1 MKDKYKA
8 RMEEQLA
15 RFIAELFLR
24 KMKDPRI
31 ANVTVQKV
39 KAADDFSVAKVYY
52 NMIGDDN
59 ELEEVKK
66 GLSSCKSFIW
76 NEVKNHFRLRKIPEL
91 IFVYDVSLDR
101 AMKIENIIDEIH
113 RESEEEGEEG
123 DE

>member
-24 KMKDPRI
+24 KLKDPRI

-59 ELEEVKK
+59 ELEEVKR
-66 GLSSCKSFIW
+66 GLDSCKSFIW

-113 RESEEEGEEG
+113 KESGEEGEEG
-123 DE
+123 DG

>member
-24 KMKDPRI
+24 KLKDPRV

-39 KAADDFSVAKVYY
+39 KAADDFSTAKIYY
-52 NMIGDDN
+52 NMIGEDN
-59 ELEEVKK
+59 DIEDVRAGLE
-66 GLSSCKSFIW
+66 SSRSFIW
-76 NEVKNHFRLRKIPEL
+76 NEIKNHFRLRKIPEL

-101 AMKIENIIDEIH
+101 AMKIESIIDEIH
-113 RESEEEGEEG
+113 KEGGEEEDGEIE
-123 DE
+123 

>member
-8 RMEEQLA
+8 RLEEQLA

-31 ANVTVQKV
+31 ENVTVQKV
-39 KAADDFSVAKVYY
+39 KAADDFSTAKVYY
-52 NMIGDDN
+52 NMIGEDN
-59 ELEEVKK
+59 DIEEVRA
-66 GLSSCKSFIW
+66 GLESCRSYIW
-76 NEVKNHFRLRKIPEL
+76 NEVKEHFRLRKIPEL

-113 RESEEEGEEG
+113 REDEDEGGEEL
-123 DE
+123 E

>member
-24 KMKDPRI
+24 KLKDPRI

-52 NMIGDDN
+52 NVIGDDN
-59 ELEEVKK
+59 ELEDVRK
-66 GLSSCKSFIW
+66 GLNSCKSFIW

-113 RESEEEGEEG
+113 RESVEEGEEG
-123 DE
+123 DD

>member
-24 KMKDPRI
+24 KLKDPRV

-39 KAADDFSVAKVYY
+39 KAADDFSTAKIYY
-52 NMIGDDN
+52 NMIGEDN
-59 ELEEVKK
+59 DIEDVRAGLE
-66 GLSSCKSFIW
+66 SSKSFIW
-76 NEVKNHFRLRKIPEL
+76 NEIKNHFRLRKIPEL

-101 AMKIENIIDEIH
+101 AMKIESIIDEIH
-113 RESEEEGEEG
+113 KEGGEEEDGEIE
-123 DE
+123 